1 MKIFKIIVVLALLY
15 FTYKGVVAFKN
26 FEIGT
31 TNQVAK
37 IEEAAGIEKKGEVIA
52 LLMFLGEPPVVVE
65 HYYTEN
71 RKKCLSL
78 KTNAEE
84 NSNAHYE
91 CAKVN
96 AVLTGKKI
104 VSIVKILL
112 LSYINLKFLI
122 FLQY

>member
-1 MKIFKIIVVLALLY
+1 MKFFKVFAVLVLVYLG
-15 FTYKGVVAFKN
+15 YKGFVAFKN

-31 TNQVAK
+31 TNQMAK
-37 IEEAAGIEKKGEVIA
+37 IEEAAGIEKEDEVIA
-52 LLMFLGEPPVVVE
+52 LLMFLGEPPVLVE

-71 RKKCLSL
+71 QKKCLSL

-96 AVLTGKKI
+96 AILTGKKI
-104 VSIVKILL
+104 VSIVKKLEIL
-112 LSYINLKFLI
+112 N
-122 FLQY
+122 